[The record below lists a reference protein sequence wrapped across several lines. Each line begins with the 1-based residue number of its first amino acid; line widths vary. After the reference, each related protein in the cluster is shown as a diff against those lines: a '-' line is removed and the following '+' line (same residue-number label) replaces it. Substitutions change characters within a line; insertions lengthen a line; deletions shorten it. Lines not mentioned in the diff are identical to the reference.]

1 MAFKSIQYKKEKPLS
16 IPQHVAIIM
25 DGNGRWAKKRF
36 LPVLAGHS
44 EGRKTL
50 RKTVEN
56 AISAGIKYLTVYALS
71 TENLKQRSPDEI
83 GGLFKLLKSAIYEEF
98 DDLYKNGVRVSFIGN
113 IAVLPQEVRDDIA
126 YIQNKTKECDKL
138 YLQIALNY
146 GGRDEIVRAI
156 NSMIENEINI
166 TEENITKNILN
177 GVPEPDMLIR
187 TGGDFRVSNFLL
199 WQIAYTE
206 IVITP
211 TLWPDFDNKTLME
224 AIKEYN
230 KRVRNFG
237 GRNA

>member
-36 LPVLAGHS
+36 LPVLAGHG

-50 RKTVEN
+50 RRTVEN

-71 TENLKQRSPDEI
+71 TENLKQRSTDEI
-83 GGLFKLLKSAIYEEF
+83 DGLFKLLKSAIYEEF
-98 DDLYKNGVRVSFIGN
+98 DDLYNNGVRVSFIGN
-113 IAVLPQEVRDDIA
+113 IDALGKEVREDIS
-126 YIQNKTKECDKL
+126 YIEKKTKNCDKL
-138 YLQIALNY
+138 HLQIALNY
-146 GGRDEIVRAI
+146 GGRDEIVRTV
-156 NSMIENEINI
+156 NSMMKKEMEI
-166 TEENITKNILN
+166 TEENITKKILN
-177 GVPEPDMLIR
+177 GVPEPDLLIR
-187 TGGDFRVSNFLL
+187 TGGDYRVSNFLL

-211 TLWPDFDNKTLME
+211 TLWPDFDNKALME
-224 AIKEYN
+224 SIKEYN

-237 GRNA
+237 GRNG